1 MSSDLHFIHVVDED
15 LCTCSAWILSTIER
29 SIPYRQLTN
38 VHIIHIEN
46 VHIHIDIQS
55 IKSTHLLLVLQVQSQ
70 ALEGSVP

>member
-46 VHIHIDIQS
+46 VHIHIDI
-55 IKSTHLLLVLQVQSQ
+55 
-70 ALEGSVP
+70 